1 MSNHVYSDLE
11 VAPGKAPPLV
21 PVNDPNIMPSSSYE
35 ADKHYV
41 QGVPDVPEAASNRL
55 RTVCGLNLKTFWIV
69 LGVSLL
75 VIVGSIA
82 GGVAGG
88 LHSKSSN
95 NSPSSSYEKTNST
108 SSPPSSNSS
117 LTSPTPTS
125 STLTD
130 TNPTVSTTTVI
141 FPSATLAR
149 DCPSSNQTTYS
160 IAYGEDEPI
169 TFRKFCLAGFRHVVN
184 LNDVVKEQ
192 TLSLNDC
199 INACVSYDD
208 KNKEAIAAGDSQIC
222 NAVCWRNNKR
232 QGDPNHIPGFCFGY
246 AALNS
251 STGVIVV
258 EEEFCNL
265 ALWIN
270 QRDL

>member
-11 VAPGKAPPLV
+11 VVPGKTPPLV

-41 QGVPDVPEAASNRL
+41 QGVQGVPDVPEAASNRL
-55 RTVCGLNLKTFWIV
+55 RT
-69 LGVSLL
+69 
-75 VIVGSIA
+75 
-82 GGVAGG
+82 
-88 LHSKSSN
+88 
-95 NSPSSSYEKTNST
+95 TNST

-117 LTSPTPTS
+117 STSPTPTS

-169 TFRKFCLAGFRHVVN
+169 TFRKFCSAGFRHV
-184 LNDVVKEQ
+184 LNFNHVVEEQ

-222 NAVCWRNNKR
+222 NAVCWRNNEQ
-232 QGDPNHIPGFCFGY
+232 QGGPDHIPGSCFGY

-258 EEEFCNL
+258 EKEYCDS